1 MLLLIASYKDTKP
14 FLFFLEDEQ
23 VEDEASL
30 TTNDQ
35 QQEEEFTFQLFSS
48 KPVAKVN
55 ISEKDNEAERLKELI
70 ASAAQQRSVDHDME
84 SDADFIAQINQ
95 AAISFDDIMTQSQW
109 AYPALRLPHRVIP
122 AGSSSSSPTT
132 TTEKSKPRRKSKK
145 RRDFEKAVRQGRIVV
160 SPNMRDPQTPGGWPG
175 WPGNRT
181 RYAIITNIEKD
192 LKVNKKAGNT
202 SFKRGGGRGGAT
214 ATRGRGSGRGGMMRG
229 RGRGR

>member
-1 MLLLIASYKDTKP
+1 M
-14 FLFFLEDEQ
+14 
-23 VEDEASL
+23 EDEASS
-30 TTNDQ
+30 TTND

-55 ISEKDNEAERLKELI
+55 ISEKDNEAERLAELI
-70 ASAAQQRSVDHDME
+70 ATAAQQRSVDHDME
-84 SDADFIAQINQ
+84 TDADFIAQINE
-95 AAISFDDIMTQSQW
+95 AAVSFDDIMTQSQW

-122 AGSSSSSPTT
+122 AGSSLSSASAS
-132 TTEKSKPRRKSKK
+132 TTEKSKEKQQRRKSKK

-160 SPNMRDPQTPGGWPG
+160 APNMRNPQTPGGWPG

-192 LKVNKKAGNT
+192 LKVTKKAGNT
-202 SFKRGGGRGGAT
+202 SFKRGGAGGGRGAARG
-214 ATRGRGSGRGGMMRG
+214 GRGSGRGGMMRG